1 MAEYGSMAGQ
11 QQLEEGGYDPY
22 DFIEMSEPQ
31 AITTK
36 HWNCV
41 PIHCTLA
48 DEDARES
55 SSNAGG
61 HSFANA
67 TTARFKANSPLTGGG
82 GRGLASY
89 QCNYIVPRQSYMF
102 LHFETILDAF
112 KDVVIAEGTPWMSY
126 RTMRGT
132 VLPIPWQYP
141 VTVVIDM
148 IRMRLVEEGQSLAA
162 SVFPL
167 ALTVHFSEPPQPPS
181 TAEEGSKEVQLFNE
195 YKKVLKIHD
204 MRAGLLYHRQ
214 VLKRSLMYAY
224 DTAMPLLQLEAD
236 TPASFTDFFEGIQEN
251 DPVKYWRGKCAMT
264 YFGELVQEELI
275 AEATAGLSNGGGAG
289 ASVATLGGTTTTAL
303 GQASASVNGG
313 GATGEQQQQ
322 GGGGDV
328 AATAEERFKGQQLR
342 STVLPIVIHSHG
354 THKIV
359 KWRLNGQK
367 LGQFLKE
374 HVPWLEHIT
383 RDDIFHR
390 SDPPDFILIQ
400 GLSPLLSSPLE
411 DLHELLS
418 CTDMFL
424 HIIVKPIF
432 IQ

>member
-1 MAEYGSMAGQ
+1 MVDEMMALAA
-11 QQLEEGGYDPY
+11 YDPY

-31 AITTK
+31 AITLK

-41 PIHCTLA
+41 PIHCVLA
-48 DEDARES
+48 EEDARDAHSNQQS
-55 SSNAGG
+55 S
-61 HSFANA
+61 
-67 TTARFKANSPLTGGG
+67 TTARFRGSSPLFAGASS
-82 GRGLASY
+82 GRAPLY

-112 KDVVIAEGTPWMSY
+112 KDVVVAEGTPWMSY

-132 VLPIPWQYP
+132 VLPLPWQYP
-141 VTVVIDM
+141 VSVVIDM

-167 ALTVHFSEPPQPPS
+167 EVTVHFSEPPAPP
-181 TAEEGSKEVQLFNE
+181 ANADENSKEVHLMNDF
-195 YKKVLKIHD
+195 KKVLKIHD

-214 VLKRSLMYAY
+214 LIKRSLMYAY
-224 DTAMPLLQLEAD
+224 DTSMPLLQLEAE

-251 DPVKYWRGKCAMT
+251 DPLKYWRGKCAMS
-264 YFGELVQEELI
+264 YFGELVQEEVATENI
-275 AEATAGLSNGGGAG
+275 AGAG
-289 ASVATLGGTTTTAL
+289 VGTGSSLAVSGSGVGTPGAAL
-303 GQASASVNGG
+303 GQAGG
-313 GATGEQQQQ
+313 GA
-322 GGGGDV
+322 V
-328 AATAEERFKGQQLR
+328 ADGADDRFKVR

-359 KWRLNGQK
+359 KWRPNGQK

-374 HVPWLEHIT
+374 HVPWLEHIS

-400 GLSPLLSSPLE
+400 GLCPLLSSPVE
-411 DLHELLS
+411 DLHELLA